1 MFHICPT
8 KRKVFALSVLCKL
21 ANLALA
27 QVAFLVATSEHRL
40 CSLETVKLSDFKQG
54 RSDKTSGVLLCNNL

>member
-8 KRKVFALSVLCKL
+8 KRKVFALSVLCRL

-27 QVAFLVATSEHRL
+27 QVA
-40 CSLETVKLSDFKQG
+40 SLIKLPDNTK
-54 RSDKTSGVLLCNNL
+54 

>member
-21 ANLALA
+21 ASLALA
-27 QVAFLVATSEHRL
+27 QVA
-40 CSLETVKLSDFKQG
+40 SLVKLPANTK
-54 RSDKTSGVLLCNNL
+54 

>member
-21 ANLALA
+21 ASLALA
-27 QVAFLVATSEHRL
+27 QVASF
-40 CSLETVKLSDFKQG
+40 VKLPANTK
-54 RSDKTSGVLLCNNL
+54 

>member
-21 ANLALA
+21 ANLTLA
-27 QVAFLVATSEHRL
+27 QVTSL
-40 CSLETVKLSDFKQG
+40 VKLPANTK
-54 RSDKTSGVLLCNNL
+54 